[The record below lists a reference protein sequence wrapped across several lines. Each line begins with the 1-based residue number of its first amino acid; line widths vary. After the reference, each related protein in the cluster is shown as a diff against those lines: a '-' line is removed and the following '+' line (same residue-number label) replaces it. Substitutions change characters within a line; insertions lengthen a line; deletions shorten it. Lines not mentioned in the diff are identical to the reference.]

1 MLSPLL
7 RHTETM
13 PKPSETLACTPP
25 TVVIDT
31 QVVMDW
37 LVFNDQR
44 VAPLVQALTAGAL
57 QWLGQAAM
65 LAELRHV
72 LGRGVAASFSP
83 NLPLIEQAFAR
94 YCVMVERVPAPAVR
108 LVCRDPDDQ
117 MFIDL
122 ALAERACWLISR
134 DRAVLALAKRARAQ
148 GLAILTPEHWVQQQT
163 RSGSKQ
169 T

>member
-1 MLSPLL
+1 MS
-7 RHTETM
+7 TF
-13 PKPSETLACTPP
+13 SDTLASPP
-25 TVVIDT
+25 PIVVIDT

-44 VAPLVQALTAGAL
+44 VAPLAQALIAGEL
-57 QWLGQAAM
+57 QWLGQTAM

-72 LGRGVAASFSP
+72 LGRGVAASFLP
-83 NLPLIEQAFAR
+83 NLALIEQAFTR
-94 YCVMVERVPAPAVR
+94 YCLMVECAPAPAIR

-122 ALAERACWLISR
+122 ALAERARWLISR

-148 GLAILTPEHWVQQQT
+148 GLEILTPERWVQ
-163 RSGSKQ
+163 RVPPANLPESI
-169 T
+169 